1 MKKPMAINEECK
13 FTTDELFFSTTD
25 SRGKILFGNETFIR
39 ISAYEK
45 SIIIGA
51 PHSIIRHPD
60 MPKTVFKLF
69 WDVLKENQPI
79 GAYVKNMSADG
90 RYYWVFALAFPVG
103 DQYISIRIKPTSSIL
118 NKVKIIYEKVLQK
131 EDPSKLSTDYLL
143 ELLKYE
149 GFSSYREFMIKAA
162 AEELRQRET
171 FMLEDPGMKAKK
183 RQMIRTPISE
193 LTERTARE
201 LSSSFSKISAFQ
213 QAGNILED
221 SLVTLNREF
230 KKLSF
235 VSVNMN
241 ILAAKYGSKAASLEV
256 VSREFAKLS
265 TEISTH
271 FNTFVEFIHETS
283 SAILECTQC
292 LVNLKT
298 QMIMVEDFVTES
310 IERSKHSNHAFDD
323 MIQNQEHFC
332 QLFDFSIKKLNSEI
346 TKLSNS
352 SLSLSARLE
361 EIHTF
366 TVGLEVIKLVGA
378 VESSRESETK
388 KDFDVYLLEMT
399 NFINLLKSSVN
410 SIHNQ
415 NNLLKTNAKEIQ
427 QSNQKIADNISS
439 VFNLALN
446 IGVIA

>member
-1 MKKPMAINEECK
+1 MAINEERK

-25 SRGKILFGNETFIR
+25 SRGKILFGNETFIK

-45 SIIIGA
+45 SVIVGA
-51 PHSIIRHPD
+51 PHNIIRHPD

-69 WDVLKENQPI
+69 WDHLKDNQPI

-103 DQYISIRIKPTSSIL
+103 DSYISIRIKPTSPIL
-118 NKVKIIYEKVLQK
+118 NKVKVLYEKVLHK

-143 ELLKYE
+143 ELLANE

-162 AEELRQRET
+162 AEEIRHREV
-171 FMLEDPGMKAKK
+171 FMTEDPEMLARK
-183 RQMIRTPISE
+183 RQLIRTPITE
-193 LTERTARE
+193 LTDITARE
-201 LSSSFSKISAFQ
+201 LSSSFSKISSFQ
-213 QAGNILED
+213 KAGTVLEE
-221 SLVTLNREF
+221 SLDALNLEF

-241 ILAAKYGSKAASLEV
+241 ILAAKYGSRAASLEV

-271 FNTFVEFIHETS
+271 FNTFIEFIHETS

-310 IERSKHSNHAFDD
+310 IQKSKHSEHAFDD
-323 MIQNQEHFC
+323 MIQNEEHFC
-332 QLFDFSIKKLNSEI
+332 QLFDYSIKKLNSEI
-346 TKLSNS
+346 SKLSSS

-388 KDFDVYLLEMT
+388 RDFDVYLSEMT
-399 NFINLLKSSVN
+399 SFINLLKTSVN
-410 SIHNQ
+410 SIHAQ
-415 NNLLKTNAKEIQ
+415 NNLLKVNAKEIQ
-427 QSNQKIADNISS
+427 QSNQKIAGNISS
-439 VFNLALN
+439 LFKLALN
-446 IGVIA
+446 IGIVA